1 MYQLPNKRGKQKFVA
16 DEYRIAI
23 QNDAIGICHAATFET
38 NGLFSPKK
46 SYNFTTDTVESD
58 CQNIQSPCIG
68 IY

>member
-23 QNDAIGICHAATFET
+23 GICHAATFET
-38 NGLFSPKK
+38 NGLFSPKT